1 MKALAKQSVLVF
13 LGVSVILVLA
23 LILLAVSALQSS
35 QI

>member
-1 MKALAKQSVLVF
+1 MPKQSVLVF

-23 LILLAVSALQSS
+23 LILLAVSVLQAS

>member
-1 MKALAKQSVLVF
+1 VLVF

-23 LILLAVSALQSS
+23 LILLAVSALQAS